1 MKVYSKSDI
10 GLVREN
16 NQDYYDVKWFSD
28 ESLAAIVCDGMGG
41 ANGGS
46 TASHNTVDF
55 ISDKLKTLVPET
67 MAEEEVKTLMLDI
80 TQDVNLKIF
89 QKAQS
94 DSDLLGMGTTIVFVI
109 IVKNTVHLVHAGDSR
124 AYIISKRSIKQVT
137 RDHSIVQELLESGE
151 ITKEQAQHHPRKN
164 VITRALGV
172 YKNLNLDYSQCEL
185 KENDFLLICTDGLTN
200 YLNDDEL
207 LNVVS
212 NFGEENAV
220 DEFISEA
227 KNRGGSDNITVVL
240 IRK

>member
-1 MKVYSKSDI
+1 MKVYSKSDT
-10 GLVREN
+10 GLVRES
-16 NQDYYDVKWFSD
+16 NQDYFDVKSFSND
-28 ESLAAIVCDGMGG
+28 SLFAIVCDGMGG

-55 ISDKLKTLVPET
+55 ISDKLQSLNPET
-67 MAEEEVKTLMLDI
+67 LTGEEIKTLMLDI

-94 DSDLLGMGTTIVFVI
+94 DSTLLGMGTTIVFVI

-124 AYIISKRSIKQVT
+124 AYVISKEKIKQVT

-172 YKNLNLDYSQCEL
+172 YENLDLDYSQCKL

-200 YLNDDEL
+200 YLNDEEL

-212 NFGEENAV
+212 NFDEENAV